1 MPEDQIKI
9 AILEQKI
16 EDLKEFVLKVDDAI
30 EKISEVNVNLTK
42 MIAVHEQRLD
52 TQLTVDSE
60 INKKIDNVYLKM
72 DKDHNNVLNEIKK
85 LNDFFSSAESRLN
98 NKIRKIEI
106 RQNKINIRIGIFIGT
121 SLVLGFI
128 IQNYQF
134 FSKFLPDKPLTNQIS
149 HAMIE
154 GKPR

>member
-1 MPEDQIKI
+1 MSEDQIKI

-72 DKDHNNVLNEIKK
+72 EKDHNNVLNEIKK

-121 SLVLGFI
+121 TLVLGFI
-128 IQNYQF
+128 IQNSQF
-134 FSKFLPDKPLTNQIS
+134 FSKFLSDKPLTNQLS

-154 GKPR
+154 RKPR